1 MVALPTDRH
10 TDVTVEQYLAFEA
23 DAPVK
28 HEYYKGELI
37 AMVGAQRYHNQIVS
51 NFVWKLSEKLESR
64 PHCSAYSSDMR
75 VRVAGR
81 IYFYPD
87 VVAACDQQFF
97 DTKQLMLT
105 NPALIVEVTSES
117 TALYDRTTKLEAYK
131 RMPSVQDIL
140 IVDQHQVCIEQHTR
154 MEKGWLV
161 QEFAELTDTIRL
173 ESIGCA
179 LVVREVYA
187 KVAFEE

>member
-140 IVDQHQVCIEQHTR
+140 IVDQHRVHIDHYAR
-154 MEKGWLV
+154 MADGWLV
-161 QEFAELTDTIRL
+161 REYSAQDEVVTL

-179 LVVREVYA
+179 LALGDVYA
-187 KVAFEE
+187 KVTFDG